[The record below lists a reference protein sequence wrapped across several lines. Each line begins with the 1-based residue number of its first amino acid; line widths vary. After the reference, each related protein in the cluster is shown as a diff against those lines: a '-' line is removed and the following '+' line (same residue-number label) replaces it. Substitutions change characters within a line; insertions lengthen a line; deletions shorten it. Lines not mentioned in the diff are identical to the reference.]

1 MRATGIVRRIDD
13 LGRVVIP
20 KEIRRN
26 LHLKEGDPLELFIEN
41 GNVVFHKYSFFNI
54 EDYPKKLER
63 ILSGVMDKKDWALY
77 DDYHQITKNL
87 NFPENTWSEWESRE
101 IKVLPNPEHRFGDS
115 AFTIYP
121 IIVSGDLLGYFATTK
136 PGAEI
141 TMLIKM
147 IAYDYEND

>member
-1 MRATGIVRRIDD
+1 MKATGIVRRIDD

-26 LHLKEGDPLELFIEN
+26 LHLKEGDPLELFIED
-41 GNVVFHKYSFFNI
+41 GAVVFRKYSFFNI

-63 ILSGVMDKKDWALY
+63 LLTDVIDKKDWALY
-77 DDYHQITKNL
+77 DEYHQITKNL
-87 NFPENTWSEWESRE
+87 NFPENTWSEWEDRQ
-101 IKVLPNPEHRFGDS
+101 IKELPDAH
-115 AFTIYP
+115 FTIYP
-121 IIVSGDLLGYFATTK
+121 IIAGGDLLGYFATTK

>member
-1 MRATGIVRRIDD
+1 MKATGIVRRIDD

-26 LHLKEGDPLELFIEN
+26 LHLKEGDPLELFVDKD
-41 GNVVFHKYSFFNI
+41 NVVFRKYSFFNM

-63 ILSGVMDKKDWALY
+63 ILSGMMDKKDWALY

-87 NFPENTWSEWESRE
+87 NFPENTWSEWEDRE
-101 IKVLPNPEHRFGDS
+101 IKELPNTDARFGTS
-115 AFTIYP
+115 RFTIYP
-121 IIVSGDLLGYFATTK
+121 IMASGDLLGYFATTK
-136 PGAEI
+136 SGAEI
-141 TMLIKM
+141 PMLIKM

>member
-26 LHLKEGDPLELFIEN
+26 LHLKEGDPLELFVEDGAVI
-41 GNVVFHKYSFFNI
+41 FRKYSFFAM

-63 ILSGVMDKKDWALY
+63 ILFGVMDKKDWALY
-77 DDYHQITKNL
+77 DDYHQITKN
-87 NFPENTWSEWESRE
+87 NDFPECSWTEWEDRRVKE
-101 IKVLPNPEHRFGDS
+101 YFKPIDYK
-115 AFTIYP
+115 FTVYP
-121 IIVSGDLLGYFATTK
+121 ILANGDLLGYFATTK
-136 PGAEI
+136 PSPEAAMI
-141 TMLIKM
+141 VKM

>member
-1 MRATGIVRRIDD
+1 MKATGIVRRIDD

-26 LHLKEGDPLELFIEN
+26 LHLKEGDPLELFVED
-41 GNVVFHKYSFFNI
+41 GAVVFRKYSFFNM
-54 EDYPKKLER
+54 EDYPKKIQR
-63 ILSGVMDKKDWALY
+63 ILRGTLADKEWALY

-87 NFPENTWSEWESRE
+87 NFPESTWSEWEDRQ
-101 IKVLPNPEHRFGDS
+101 IKELPDAH
-115 AFTIYP
+115 FTIYP
-121 IIVSGDLLGYFATTK
+121 IIADGDLLGYFATTK

-141 TMLIKM
+141 QMLVKM

>member
-26 LHLKEGDPLELFIEN
+26 LHLKEGDPLELFVDKD
-41 GNVVFHKYSFFNI
+41 NVVFRKYSFFAM

-77 DDYHQITKNL
+77 DDYHQITKN
-87 NFPENTWSEWESRE
+87 NDFSECSWTEWEDRQVKE
-101 IKVLPNPEHRFGDS
+101 YFKPIDYK
-115 AFTIYP
+115 FTVYP
-121 IIVSGDLLGYFATTK
+121 ILTDGDLLGYFVTTK
-136 PGAEI
+136 PGMEAMMI
-141 TMLIKM
+141 VRM
-147 IAYDYEND
+147 IAMDYKNE

>member
-1 MRATGIVRRIDD
+1 MKATGIVRRIDD

-26 LHLKEGDPLELFIEN
+26 LHLKEGDPLELFIDKD
-41 GNVVFHKYSFFNI
+41 NVVFRKYSFFNM
-54 EDYPKKLER
+54 EDYPKKIQR
-63 ILSGVMDKKDWALY
+63 ILRGTLADKEWALY

-87 NFPENTWSEWESRE
+87 NFPENTWSEWEDRQ
-101 IKVLPNPEHRFGDS
+101 IKELPDAH
-115 AFTIYP
+115 FTIYP
-121 IIVSGDLLGYFATTK
+121 IIADGDLLGYFATTK

-141 TMLIKM
+141 HMLVKM

>member
-1 MRATGIVRRIDD
+1 MKATGIIRRIDD

-26 LHLKEGDPLELFIEN
+26 LHLKEGDPLELFTED
-41 GNVVFHKYSFFNI
+41 GAVVFRKYSFFAMEN
-54 EDYPKKLER
+54 YPKKLER
-63 ILSGVMDKKDWALY
+63 ILSGMMDKKDWALY

-87 NFPENTWSEWESRE
+87 NFPENTWDEWEDRV
-101 IKVLPNPEHRFGDS
+101 IKQLRNTNI
-115 AFTIYP
+115 TIYP
-121 IIVSGDLLGYFATTK
+121 ILASGDLLGYFATTQ

-141 TMLIKM
+141 PMLVKM

>member
-1 MRATGIVRRIDD
+1 MKATGIVRRIDD

-26 LHLKEGDPLELFIEN
+26 LHLKEGDPLELFVED
-41 GNVVFHKYSFFNI
+41 GAVVFRKYSFFNM
-54 EDYPKKLER
+54 EDYPKKIQR
-63 ILSGVMDKKDWALY
+63 ILRGTLADKEWALY

-87 NFPENTWSEWESRE
+87 NFPENTWSEWEDRQ
-101 IKVLPNPEHRFGDS
+101 IKELHD
-115 AFTIYP
+115 AHFTIYP
-121 IIVSGDLLGYFATTK
+121 IIADGDLLGYFATTK

-141 TMLIKM
+141 QMLVKM

>member
-26 LHLKEGDPLELFIEN
+26 LHLKEGDPLELFTED
-41 GNVVFHKYSFFNI
+41 GAVVFRKYSFFAT

-63 ILSGVMDKKDWALY
+63 ILSGLMDKKDWALY
-77 DDYHQITKNL
+77 DDYHQVTKNID
-87 NFPENTWSEWESRE
+87 FPGTPEVDWERGA
-101 IKVLPNPEHRFGDS
+101 IKESFSITYNNRF
-115 AFTIYP
+115 TVYP
-121 IIVSGDLLGYFATTK
+121 IVSMGDFLGYFVTTK
-136 PGAEI
+136 PSSEAAMI
-141 TMLIKM
+141 VKM

>member
-1 MRATGIVRRIDD
+1 MKATGIVRRMDD

-26 LHLKEGDPLELFIEN
+26 LHLKEGDPLELFTED
-41 GNVVFHKYSFFNI
+41 GAVVFRKYSFFNM

-63 ILSGVMDKKDWALY
+63 LLTDVMDKKDWALY
-77 DDYHQITKNL
+77 DEYHQITKNL
-87 NFPENTWSEWESRE
+87 NFPENTWSEWEDRQ
-101 IKVLPNPEHRFGDS
+101 IKELPDAH
-115 AFTIYP
+115 FTIYP
-121 IIVSGDLLGYFATTK
+121 IIAGGDLLGYFATTK
-136 PGAEI
+136 PGVGI

>member
-1 MRATGIVRRIDD
+1 MKATGIVRRIDD

-26 LHLKEGDPLELFIEN
+26 LHLKEGDPLELFVED
-41 GNVVFHKYSFFNI
+41 GAVVFRKYSFFNM
-54 EDYPKKLER
+54 EDYPKKIRR
-63 ILSGVMDKKDWALY
+63 ILRGTLADKEWALY

-87 NFPENTWSEWESRE
+87 NFPENTWSEWEGRE
-101 IKVLPNPEHRFGDS
+101 IKELPNTEHRFGNS
-115 AFTIYP
+115 RFTIYP
-121 IIVSGDLLGYFATTK
+121 ILASGDLLGYFATTQ

-141 TMLIKM
+141 PMLVKM

>member
-1 MRATGIVRRIDD
+1 MKATGIVRRIDD

-26 LHLKEGDPLELFIEN
+26 LHLKEGDPLELFVED
-41 GNVVFHKYSFFNI
+41 GAVVFRKYSFFNM
-54 EDYPKKLER
+54 EDYPKKIQR
-63 ILSGVMDKKDWALY
+63 ILRGTLADKEWALY

-87 NFPENTWSEWESRE
+87 NFPENTWSEWEDRQ
-101 IKVLPNPEHRFGDS
+101 IKELPDAH
-115 AFTIYP
+115 FTIYP
-121 IIVSGDLLGYFATTK
+121 IIADGDLLGYFATTK

-141 TMLIKM
+141 QMLVKM

>member
-1 MRATGIVRRIDD
+1 MKATGIVRRIDD

-26 LHLKEGDPLELFIEN
+26 LHLKEGDPLELFVED
-41 GNVVFHKYSFFNI
+41 GAVVFRKYSFFAM
-54 EDYPKKLER
+54 EDYLKKLER

-77 DDYHQITKNL
+77 DDYHQITKN
-87 NFPENTWSEWESRE
+87 NDFPECSWTEWEDRQVKE
-101 IKVLPNPEHRFGDS
+101 YFKPIDYK
-115 AFTIYP
+115 FTVYP
-121 IIVSGDLLGYFATTK
+121 ILADGDLLGYFATTK

-141 TMLIKM
+141 PMLVKM

>member
-1 MRATGIVRRIDD
+1 MKATGIMRRIDD

-26 LHLKEGDPLELFIEN
+26 LHLKEGDPLELFVED
-41 GNVVFHKYSFFNI
+41 GAVVFRKYSFFNM
-54 EDYPKKLER
+54 EDYPKKIQR
-63 ILSGVMDKKDWALY
+63 ILRGTLADKEWALY

-87 NFPENTWSEWESRE
+87 NFPENTWSEWEDRQ
-101 IKVLPNPEHRFGDS
+101 IKELPDAH
-115 AFTIYP
+115 FTIYP
-121 IIVSGDLLGYFATTK
+121 IIADGDLLGYFATTK

-141 TMLIKM
+141 QMLVKM